1 MCWLGST
8 GKFFCRD
15 LTREHRRRL
24 IHVTGTRCSVL
35 AGCSAGAPEWRGH
48 TCPMPG
54 GLVLREGVPREL
66 IWRKRKWRL
75 TVFYKTRTR
84 TGRASLLPS
93 WLCSHRAR
101 FKTKKNKLPFS
112 MGKMIKILWPSL
124 VHCNLLL
131 VFRSTI
137 FFGCLGHFGCHD
149 IWYLSSTSF
158 TDLALVPL
166 SSSASKLAISFPF
179 FCLYLDLRLCN
190 ISNQRLHLIFDFS
203 YQVNMR
209 VCLLICSRKFSLS
222 SNKIRSFSI
231 KPSNLGAGVLWL

>member
-1 MCWLGST
+1 MAHSRDWHVMLST
-8 GKFFCRD
+8 GWLLGLLSEKATHAPCLVVWFWERVSQESSFWERGSGGWQSSKRLEPELAEHHFC
-15 LTREHRRRL
+15 LL
-24 IHVTGTRCSVL
+24 GYAVTG
-35 AGCSAGAPEWRGH
+35 
-48 TCPMPG
+48 
-54 GLVLREGVPREL
+54 
-66 IWRKRKWRL
+66 
-75 TVFYKTRTR
+75 
-84 TGRASLLPS
+84 
-93 WLCSHRAR
+93 AR
-101 FKTKKNKLPFS
+101 FKMKKNKLPFS
-112 MGKMIKILWPSL
+112 TGKMIKILWPCL

-158 TDLALVPL
+158 TNLAPVPL

-203 YQVNMR
+203 YQVNTT

-231 KPSNLGAGVLWL
+231 KPSNRGAGVLWL

>member
-1 MCWLGST
+1 
-8 GKFFCRD
+8 
-15 LTREHRRRL
+15 
-24 IHVTGTRCSVL
+24 
-35 AGCSAGAPEWRGH
+35 
-48 TCPMPG
+48 
-54 GLVLREGVPREL
+54 
-66 IWRKRKWRL
+66 
-75 TVFYKTRTR
+75 
-84 TGRASLLPS
+84 
-93 WLCSHRAR
+93 
-101 FKTKKNKLPFS
+101 
-112 MGKMIKILWPSL
+112 MIKILWPSL

-158 TDLALVPL
+158 TDLAPVPL

-203 YQVNMR
+203 YQVNTR

-231 KPSNLGAGVLWL
+231 KPSNRGGRSAVTLIHNHILGYRCQRAVFQVGRLVFVLSGYSPTV